1 MNIYHSSDAPKTVL
15 LLKNCS
21 YYKHHTKKTHSIRFK
36 LEG

>member
-1 MNIYHSSDAPKTVL
+1 MNIYHSSDAPKTVF

-36 LEG
+36 LKG

>member
-1 MNIYHSSDAPKTVL
+1 MNEYYSGDAPKTIL